1 MSELEELK
9 REDLSTEDIVSAM
22 MEPVQQPANSLEES
36 AAELKAMGFRDISQA
51 DDKGAMAEAMKNVQ
65 ITKVLEDAHNAN
77 QPKMTIKEHLEHH
90 IKFLLSVSPGRTIGF
105 IAENMT
111 VAHAQAVLVT
121 TAKMN
126 DVPEAVIKKHLKTLR
141 KKYS

>member
-1 MSELEELK
+1 MSDELK
-9 REDLSTEDIVSAM
+9 REDLTTEDIVAAM
-22 MEPVQQPANSLEES
+22 MEPIQQPANSLEES

-51 DDKGAMAEAMKNVQ
+51 DDKGAMAEAMKSVQ
-65 ITKVLEDAHNAN
+65 ITKVLEDSHNAN

-90 IKFLLSVSPGRTIGF
+90 AKFLLSVSPGKDLAF
-105 IAENMT
+105 IVGNMT
-111 VAHAQAVLVT
+111 VEHAQAILIT

-126 DVPEAVIKKHLKTLR
+126 NVPDAVIKKHLKTLR